1 MLRARLLIL
10 SMIAAAWLACAA
22 PALAQQPIGIDAL
35 ARLDLLPRF
44 KPSVAVGMV
53 SSYDRTGGN
62 DDGFSGKHSFL
73 RKDPEGLVIADLKG
87 PGVVY
92 RIWTPTPTDDVVEF
106 YFDGETAARLRVPM
120 RDLFTGR
127 TFPFVSPVVGI
138 GAGGFYAYV
147 PLAYAQ
153 SLKVVVKA
161 EKVQFYQINYA
172 TYASGTAIE
181 TYGATPAA
189 IDRFRVEL
197 DRAAKLVAATGTD
210 ISAASGGPGAALKT
224 TRFDGALRP
233 GQRLTI
239 FETASP
245 GRIAG
250 LRLGPARAFAAKA
263 RDLVLNIYWDGAK
276 TPAITGPVGDLFGYS
291 FGDPATRSFLIG
303 TADDTNY
310 LYLPMPFATSARIEL
325 VSERAS
331 GPAIDV
337 HAEII
342 VSNVARRPDE
352 GALYAS
358 WRRERE
364 VTTGQP
370 FTFLD
375 VRGRGHAV
383 AFFLQAQ
390 GTEPGGVPT
399 FFEGDDQAT
408 IDGALVAHGTGSEDF
423 FNGGW
428 YDVPGRWEDRVS
440 LPFSGSLDF
449 KRHLGR
455 TGGYRLLLGDAY
467 AFRESVKTTIEH
479 GPTGNA
485 VPADYTSVTWLYAE
499 RPPDGIAPLTAVEGR
514 AVHDPEAAVF
524 TPGWTTPIHAF
535 SWTNATLTK
544 RSERIAGREFR
555 YLAFAVREAREV
567 FGPHYL
573 SLICELPAAG
583 RYTVAIEAVEGP
595 AQGRVQLFRNEVAI
609 GEAADFFGAG
619 GGVPPR
625 RTLGTLD
632 FLDGPNR
639 VMLKMVGRH
648 DQSTGMNLDIYRL
661 IFTRVGQ

>member
-1 MLRARLLIL
+1 MDAQ
-10 SMIAAAWLACAA
+10 A
-22 PALAQQPIGIDAL
+22 PVGIDTL
-35 ARLDLLPRF
+35 GRPDLLPRF
-44 KPSVAVGMV
+44 KPSVAVASV

-73 RKDPEGLVIADLKG
+73 RKEPEGLVIADLKG

-92 RIWTPTPTDDVVEF
+92 RFWTPTPSDDLVEF
-106 YFDGETAARLRVPM
+106 FFDGEAAPRLRVPM

-127 TFPFVSPVVGI
+127 AFPFVSPIVGI
-138 GAGGFYAYV
+138 GAGGFYSYV
-147 PLAYAQ
+147 PLAYAL

-172 TYASGTAIE
+172 TYPAGTPIE
-181 TYGATPAA
+181 TYGRSPAA
-189 IDRFRVEL
+189 IERFRADL
-197 DRAAKLVAATGTD
+197 DRAGRLISQAGSDV
-210 ISAASGGPGAALKT
+210 SAASGGPSATLKT

-239 FETASP
+239 FETAKP

-250 LRLGPARAFAAKA
+250 LRLGPAKVLAAKA
-263 RDLVLNIYWDGAK
+263 RDLVLNVYWDGSR
-276 TPAITGPVGDLFGYS
+276 TPAISGPVGDLFGAS
-291 FGDPATRSFLIG
+291 FGDPAARSLLIG
-303 TADDTNY
+303 TAGDMNY
-310 LYLPMPFATSARIEL
+310 VYLPMPFATAARIEL
-325 VSERAS
+325 MSERTV

-337 HAEII
+337 HAEI
-342 VSNVARRPDE
+342 VTSDVARRADE
-352 GALYAS
+352 GALYAT

-364 VTTGQP
+364 ATAGQP

-408 IDGALVAHGTGSEDF
+408 IDGVLAAHGTGSEDF

-455 TGGYRLLLGDAY
+455 TGGYRLLLGDTY
-467 AFRESVKTTIEH
+467 AFRESLKTTIEH

-485 VPADYTSVTWLYAE
+485 VPADYTGVTWLYAE
-499 RPPDGIAPLTAVEGR
+499 RPPDGLPTLHAVAER
-514 AVHDPEAAVF
+514 AVHDPDAAVF

-535 SWTNATLTK
+535 SWANATLAK
-544 RSERIAGREFR
+544 LVEKIGDRDVR
-555 YLAFAVREAREV
+555 YLGFRIKEPREV

-573 SLICELPAAG
+573 SLICELPSAG
-583 RYTVAIEAVEGP
+583 RYEVAIEAIEGP

-609 GEAADFFGAG
+609 GDAADFFGPLRN
-619 GGVPPR
+619 VSPR
-625 RTLGTLD
+625 RMLGTLD
-632 FLDGPNR
+632 FQEGPNR
-639 VMLKMVGRH
+639 VMLKIVGKAEA
-648 DQSTGMNLDIYRL
+648 STGFSLDLYRL
-661 IFTRVGQ
+661 IFTRVAN